1 MADEGPP
8 PDPVLEV
15 PPPQEIKVLETA
27 DDIQNRRTEVLSH
40 YGQFKDFAKLKR
52 DRLEEARQFQYF
64 KRDADELE
72 IWILEKLQTASEESF
87 KDPTNLQAKILKHEA
102 FYAEVEAHSNAIKQL
117 DKTGNDMINHGHY
130 EKETIRKRL
139 QRLHELWDLLF
150 SKLRD
155 KGMKLQQ
162 ALKLLQFIRQCDE
175 MLYWIRDKKAFVSA
189 DDLGSDLEHVEVMQ
203 RKFEEFLKEFE
214 NNHYRI
220 NEINQA
226 AQVLTDE
233 GHPDR
238 EEIYEKRDEVNREW
252 NELGTLTT
260 TRREGLFGAQQIQKF
275 YRDVDETLG
284 WIQEKDATLS
294 SDDYGRDLN
303 NVQALQRKHEGTER
317 DLAALET
324 KMEKINNDA
333 DRLGQSYPDRAR
345 AIDDKMQEAR
355 DRWDALKHKAEARKQ
370 ALDRS
375 YNLHRFLADYR
386 ELIEWIHGMINLISS
401 SELAR
406 SVADAEMLLENHQ
419 EHRGEIDAR
428 KDSFDQ
434 TSEAGQRLL
443 DDDDGEH
450 NDQVKQNLEN
460 LAGEYSRLNNL
471 WEERRI
477 LYEQCMD
484 LQLFYRDTAQAES
497 WMSKQEAFLANDDL
511 GDSLDSV
518 ESLLKKHEDFEKS
531 LAAQEEKIRALDE
544 FASKLIDGSHYA
556 SDDVAKRRQSLM
568 DRRRQ
573 LVNRAEDRRER
584 LKESYRLQQF
594 DRDVDE
600 MMSWINEKLKTA
612 KDESYLDPTNV
623 RGKLQKHAN
632 YEQELRANRNR
643 LDEIRGS
650 GESLIANGHYASD
663 HVQERLREVDE
674 LWSELIEATNRKGAK
689 LNEANEE
696 QLFNRNIEDVEL
708 WLSELEGQLASEDFG
723 KDLVSVQNL
732 QKKLG
737 LLESDYNAHNDRIES
752 IHQQAVNFQNND
764 HFNAPIIVRKQ
775 EALQARFHALRE
787 PLNRRKN
794 KLAESL
800 EGNKLFRDM
809 EDELSW
815 IREKEQIAANTN
827 RGRDLFGVLNLIN
840 GQQALIAEIN
850 NHEPHTEQVCAQAD
864 EMISRGH
871 FLAPEIRDKLAQLRD
886 NWRNLKAKAEKR
898 KVELNDSLQAHQYL
912 ADANEADAWMHEKEP
927 VVGSNDYGKDE
938 DSAESLLKKHR
949 ALMSDLDA
957 FRSTIEELRKQASQ
971 CKYQEQPGGQLGKEV
986 VTALYDYSE
995 KSPREVSMKKGDI
1008 LTLLNS
1014 TNRDWWK
1021 VEVNDR
1027 QGFVPASYVRKLEP
1041 GYQHR
1046 HDAITAPPDT
1056 INAKQ
1061 SQIEDQYNRLI
1072 MLGEQRKRKLEE
1084 ACKGYQLLREAND
1097 LADWI
1102 RSRETVASQKEI
1114 GADLEQV
1121 EVLQKKFDDFKGDLK
1136 AKEVRLQEMNQIA
1149 TALTAV
1155 GQTETAVRIRQQIE
1169 DLNQRWKALEQQA
1182 EQREQ
1187 QLGSAHEVQRF
1198 HRDVDETRDW
1208 IQEKNEALDSDD
1220 FGRDLRSV
1228 QALQRKHDGVER
1240 DLAALGDKIRTL
1252 DEKANKL
1259 RQTHPEAAEQIYD
1272 LQRQINEQWTQLT
1285 QKANSRK
1292 DKLLDSY
1299 DYQRFLSD
1307 YRDLMQWIAGMNQ
1320 LVSSDEL
1327 ANDVTGAEALLER
1340 HQNYQTEIKARSG
1353 TFQAFGQFGDQLIES
1368 RHYASDDIRQRM
1380 EDVDRA
1386 RNDLEKAW
1394 AERRKILDQCLELQ
1408 LFYRECELADTWMSA
1423 REAFLT
1429 QDDGTM
1435 NVESLIKKHEDFDKA
1450 ITSQQEKINGL
1461 GQVAGQLVGSDHYDS
1476 PAIQEKRQQIFDRW
1490 ERLKGALIEKR
1501 SKLGESQTLQQFSR
1515 DADEVETWIAEKFQV
1530 AQEESYRDPTNI
1542 QQKHQKQQAFEA
1554 ELTAN
1559 SDRIA
1564 VLITAGKNLIDNA
1577 KCAGGEDAV
1586 SQRLRAL
1593 NDQWDLLVKT
1603 TSEKSHRLKEAN
1615 RQKSFMAAV
1624 KDLEF
1629 WLGEIETLL
1638 SSEDYGRDLPSIEFL
1653 LKKHQLIEADI
1664 ASHADRLNEMDAQAN
1679 SLLESEQF
1687 DQDQQI
1693 DERRNAIKDRYDHV
1707 KRLAADR
1714 RDKLN
1719 KALNVHQFLRD
1730 VDEEESWLREKK
1742 LLVSSDD
1749 YGHDLIGVHNLKRK
1763 HRRLDNELATHRP
1776 AVDLVR
1782 SKGAQLLEASEIGGP
1797 EIRNRM
1803 NALEQSWQQIV
1814 ELTGNRDQKLN
1825 ESEAFQNFLGKVEEE
1840 RAWLNE
1846 KQQILSSPNFGD
1858 TMNSVQSLLK
1868 KHDIFDNDLVVHEKR
1883 IAELVQQGNNLTE
1896 SGNHHA
1902 PEIQQRLEQLRH
1914 HLNKVRELA
1923 TVRLQRLRDNSAYLQ
1938 FMWKCDVVESWIAEK
1953 ETYVR
1958 SDDFGRD
1965 LSSVQLLLNKQ
1976 DAFETGLKAFESE
1989 GIQRVSELKDQ
2000 LLQAQHQQSP
2010 EIERRHNNVIARW
2023 NQLLSNSTARRQRLL
2038 QAQQEF
2044 KKIEELYLN
2053 FAKKA
2058 SAFNSWFENA
2068 EEDLTDPVRCN
2079 SLDEIRALRDAHSE
2093 FQQSLA
2099 TAENDFAQLQDLDKQ
2114 IKAYSVGPNPYTWF
2128 TMEALE
2134 VTWHNL
2140 RRIIKERDAELV
2152 KENARQE
2159 DNDKLRQEFA
2169 RQANEFHQWLTDT
2182 RTEMM
2187 ETSGSLEQQLDM
2199 LKRKTQDIR
2208 QQRVLLRKIED
2219 LGALLEDHLILDNR
2233 YTEHSTVGL
2242 AQAWDQL
2249 DQLAMRMQHNLE
2261 QQIQARN
2268 QSGVSEDALREF
2280 SMMFKHQE
2288 QDGRLNHQQF
2298 KNCLRALGYDLPM
2311 VDEGQPE
2318 PEFQRILDVVDPN
2331 RDGYVT
2337 LQEYMAFMIDKETEN
2352 VRSSEDIEMAFRALS
2367 KELRPYVTAEELY
2380 ANLRQEE
2387 AEYCIKRMKPYVE
2400 AVSGRKIDGAL
2411 DYEQFVH
2418 SLFQN

>member
-1 MADEGPP
+1 MALINR
-8 PDPVLEV
+8 LEN
-15 PPPQEIKVLETA
+15 
-27 DDIQNRRTEVLSH
+27 NRRTEVLSH

-260 TRREGLFGAQQIQKF
+260 TRFKKF

-484 LQLFYRDTAQAES
+484 LQLFYR
-497 WMSKQEAFLANDDL
+497 
-511 GDSLDSV
+511 
-518 ESLLKKHEDFEKS
+518 LKKHEDFEKS

-800 EGNKLFRDM
+800 EGNKLFRD
-809 EDELSW
+809 
-815 IREKEQIAANTN
+815 
-827 RGRDLFGVLNLIN
+827 

-938 DSAESLLKKHR
+938 DSAESLL
-949 ALMSDLDA
+949 
-957 FRSTIEELRKQASQ
+957 KQASQ

-1285 QKANSRK
+1285 QKGKQPQGQAPRQLRLSTLPQRLPRFDAMDCWNES
-1292 DKLLDSY
+1292 LI
-1299 DYQRFLSD
+1299 DYL
-1307 YRDLMQWIAGMNQ
+1307 
-1320 LVSSDEL
+1320 
-1327 ANDVTGAEALLER
+1327 GAEALLER

-1577 KCAGGEDAV
+1577 KCAGGEDA
-1586 SQRLRAL
+1586 
-1593 NDQWDLLVKT
+1593 
-1603 TSEKSHRLKEAN
+1603 
-1615 RQKSFMAAV
+1615 
-1624 KDLEF
+1624 DLEF